1 MVTLVTAR
9 AVLKVLT
16 SSTINTSFQSSMPSC
31 CATISATT
39 RCVLLV
45 ICFTASSV
53 RCPNYLH
60 KCVFHYCC
68 QMTGLL
74 LISSHSFIYFCHAP
88 LWVCSTKCRHH
99 SPEWMILSHVSCFI
113 QGEVQWFQVLLGSL
127 YPHSTGVPVVS
138 SSSPR
143 GNLLRSAWHLNGKV
157 PLCPLAVFQSHLS
170 R

>member
-1 MVTLVTAR
+1 MVNNVDSWMVTLVTAR

-31 CATISATT
+31 CATIFATT

-60 KCVFHYCC
+60 KCVFHYRC

-99 SPEWMILSHVSCFI
+99 SPEWMILSHVTCFI

-127 YPHSTGVPVVS
+127 HPRSTGASQWSPPVLQGAS
-138 SSSPR
+138 
-143 GNLLRSAWHLNGKV
+143 
-157 PLCPLAVFQSHLS
+157 C
-170 R
+170 